1 MYDCALMIAIYEQE
15 KIANLELKLETLSR
29 NSLRVINTRRI
40 LERLVLSYK
49 SDQKVIDLIAQSIF
63 RLY

>member
-1 MYDCALMIAIYEQE
+1 MIAIYEQE